1 MALGFHAAHAA
12 LPIAFPAA
20 TNTDVHALQDFAP
33 EPSFMSKWN
42 VFISKKSEDFAFA
55 KQVYDMLVANG
66 SKVFLSEISIPEENC
81 ADYQET
87 VEQAI
92 DQCEHMVVVA
102 SSHENIVSPWVK
114 EEWRIFLNDLR
125 CGRKTGNIVT
135 VLAGGMT
142 IDDLPSGL
150 RIRQSL
156 RLDSRGLSELLHYV
170 KSMDGPR
177 DASPETTPATQPAPT
192 SESPRAAADARQNLA
207 DAAPA
212 EPRASQN
219 ETAGSDDKD
228 IKSKGIK
235 PKGRR
240 RFAVYGIAASV
251 CVAVLLAA
259 LWVKDNGSL
268 LQRNTEKPKEAV
280 QAQSDAKQGGTLLA
294 GNENIVTVEALGRVA
309 PIDDTPSAKKKNP
322 QILTTPV
329 IYAACIAQ
337 GLEELAPL
345 IVGRGTKATSVG
357 TVGNWRFSSLLKSE
371 STNPGNAW
379 TLDRGTMV
387 SIVENQQAKLILT
400 TKGHFGLSDEIDY
413 DITMSVNGQIVSVH
427 DYVPDAMQSTVNSLF
442 PTWNEYNA
450 NPEATVDFFGI
461 KLSDFAIDASGNYF
475 IKLTFSYDKR
485 DLRLSQ

>member
-1 MALGFHAAHAA
+1 
-12 LPIAFPAA
+12 
-20 TNTDVHALQDFAP
+20 
-33 EPSFMSKWN
+33 MSKWN
-42 VFISKKSEDFAFA
+42 VFISKKSEDFAYA

-66 SKVFLSEISIPEENC
+66 SKVFLSEISIPEENR

-114 EEWRIFLNDLR
+114 EEWRIFLSDLR
-125 CGRKTGNIVT
+125 YGRKTGNIVT

-142 IDDLPSGL
+142 IDDLPAGL

-156 RLDSRGLSELLHYV
+156 RLDSQGLSELQHYV
-170 KSMDGPR
+170 KSKAG
-177 DASPETTPATQPAPT
+177 TQDT
-192 SESPRAAADARQNLA
+192 SEDTAAAEARQGLA

-212 EPRASQN
+212 QHRASRA
-219 ETAGSDDKD
+219 EMAGSDDKGTGA
-228 IKSKGIK
+228 KGTK
-235 PKGRR
+235 PKKRR
-240 RFAVYGIAASV
+240 RFAMYGIAAAV
-251 CVAVLLAA
+251 CIVVFLVA
-259 LWVKDNGSL
+259 LWIMGNGSV
-268 LQRNTEKPKEAV
+268 LQRSTEKPREAA
-280 QAQSDAKQGGTLLA
+280 QTQSDAKQGAPQA
-294 GNENIVTVEALGRVA
+294 GNENIVTVETIGRIA
-309 PIDDTPSAKKKNP
+309 SIDDTPSAKKKNP

-345 IVGRGTKATSVG
+345 IVGHGTKATSVG

-371 STNPGNAW
+371 STNSGDK
-379 TLDRGTMV
+379 LSVDRGTMV
-387 SIVENQQAKLILT
+387 SIIENQQARLLLT
-400 TKGHFGLSDEIDY
+400 TKGHYGITEDIDY

-427 DYVPDAMQSTVNSLF
+427 DFIPDAMQSTVNSLF

>member
-1 MALGFHAAHAA
+1 
-12 LPIAFPAA
+12 
-20 TNTDVHALQDFAP
+20 
-33 EPSFMSKWN
+33 MSKWN

-66 SKVFLSEISIPEENC
+66 SKVFLSEISIPEENR

-114 EEWRIFLNDLR
+114 EEWRIFLSDLR

-142 IDDLPSGL
+142 VDDLPSGL

-156 RLDSRGLSELLHYV
+156 RLDSHGLSELLHYV
-170 KSMDGPR
+170 KSKAAPQ
-177 DASPETTPATQPAPT
+177 DASPVTTPATQPAPT
-192 SESPRAAADARQNLA
+192 SECPRAAAEARPNHA
-207 DAAPA
+207 DEASAQHAGAAPA
-212 EPRASQN
+212 QHRAGPA
-219 ETAGSDDKD
+219 ETSAPDETCLG
-228 IKSKGIK
+228 SKGTK
-235 PKGRR
+235 PLGRR

-259 LWVKDNGSL
+259 LFLKDTGSR
-268 LQRNTEKPKEAV
+268 LQGHTEKPKEAA
-280 QAQSDAKQGGTLLA
+280 QALPDAKQGGTPQA
-294 GNENIVTVEALGRVA
+294 GDENSVTVEAIGRIA
-309 PIDDTPSAKKKNP
+309 LLDDTSSGKKKAP
-322 QILTTPV
+322 QKFTTPL

-345 IVGRGTKATSVG
+345 ISGSGTKATSVG

-371 STNPGNAW
+371 STNSGDKL
-379 TLDRGTMV
+379 TIDRGTMV
-387 SIVENQQAKLILT
+387 SVIENQQANLILT
-400 TKGHFGLSDEIDY
+400 TKGHFGLTEDPDY
-413 DITMSVNGQIVSVH
+413 DITMSVNGQLVSIH
-427 DYVPDAMQSTVNSLF
+427 EFVPDAMQSTINSLF

-450 NPEATVDFFGI
+450 NPDAPVDFFGV
-461 KLSDFAIDASGNYF
+461 KLSDFSVDESGNYS
-475 IKLTFSYDKR
+475 IKLTFTYDKR
-485 DLRLSQ
+485 DLRLSR

>member
-1 MALGFHAAHAA
+1 
-12 LPIAFPAA
+12 
-20 TNTDVHALQDFAP
+20 
-33 EPSFMSKWN
+33 MSKWN

-114 EEWRIFLNDLR
+114 EEWRIFLSDLR

-142 IDDLPSGL
+142 VDDLPSGL

-156 RLDSRGLSELLHYV
+156 RLDSHGLSELLHYV
-170 KSMDGPR
+170 KSKDGPR
-177 DASPETTPATQPAPT
+177 DALPVTTPATQPAPT
-192 SESPRAAADARQNLA
+192 SECPRAAAEAQPNHA
-207 DAAPA
+207 DEASAQHAGAAPA
-212 EPRASQN
+212 QHRAGPA
-219 ETAGSDDKD
+219 ETSAPDETCLS
-228 IKSKGIK
+228 SKGTK
-235 PKGRR
+235 PLGRR

-259 LWVKDNGSL
+259 LFLKDTGSR
-268 LQRNTEKPKEAV
+268 LQGHTEKPKEAA
-280 QAQSDAKQGGTLLA
+280 QAQPDAKQGGTPQA
-294 GNENIVTVEALGRVA
+294 GDENSVTVETIGRIALLDTSSGKKTA
-309 PIDDTPSAKKKNP
+309 PQKIRTP
-322 QILTTPV
+322 L

-345 IVGRGTKATSVG
+345 IVGSGGKAASAGKVG
-357 TVGNWRFSSLLKSE
+357 DWRFSSLMKSE
-371 STNPGNAW
+371 STLSGK
-379 TLDRGTMV
+379 TLMSDKNSTV
-387 SIVENQQAKLILT
+387 SIIENHEAKLVVT
-400 TKGHFGLSDEIDY
+400 TKGHFGLTEEADL
-413 DITMSVNGQIVSVH
+413 DITMSVNGQLVSVH
-427 DYVPDAMQSTVNSLF
+427 NFVPDAMQSTVNATF

-450 NPEATVDFFGI
+450 NPDASVDFFGI
-461 KLSDFAIDASGNYF
+461 KLSDFSIDESGNYA
-475 IKLTFSYDKR
+475 IKLTFSFDKR

>member
-1 MALGFHAAHAA
+1 
-12 LPIAFPAA
+12 
-20 TNTDVHALQDFAP
+20 
-33 EPSFMSKWN
+33 MSKWN

-114 EEWRIFLNDLR
+114 EEWRIFLSDLR

-142 IDDLPSGL
+142 VDDLPAGL

-156 RLDSRGLSELLHYV
+156 RLDSHGLSELLHYV
-170 KSMDGPR
+170 KSKDGPQ
-177 DASPETTPATQPAPT
+177 DASPVTTPATQPAPT
-192 SESPRAAADARQNLA
+192 SESPRAAADARQNIA

-212 EPRASQN
+212 EPRASQT
-219 ETAGSDDKD
+219 ETAGSDDKA

-259 LWVKDNGSL
+259 FFLKDTGSR
-268 LQRNTEKPKEAV
+268 LQGHTEKPKEAA
-280 QAQSDAKQGGTLLA
+280 QAQSHAKQGGTA
-294 GNENIVTVEALGRVA
+294 QVDDENSVTVEAIGRIA
-309 PIDDTPSAKKKNP
+309 LLDDTSSGKKKAP
-322 QILTTPV
+322 QKFTTPL

-345 IVGRGTKATSVG
+345 IAGSGTKATSVG

-371 STNPGNAW
+371 STNSGDKL
-379 TLDRGTMV
+379 TIDRGTMV
-387 SIVENQQAKLILT
+387 SVIENQQANLILT
-400 TKGHFGLSDEIDY
+400 TKGHFGLTEDPDY
-413 DITMSVNGQIVSVH
+413 DITMSVNGQLVSIH
-427 DYVPDAMQSTVNSLF
+427 EFVPDAMQSTINSLF
-442 PTWNEYNA
+442 PTWNE
-450 NPEATVDFFGI
+450 
-461 KLSDFAIDASGNYF
+461 
-475 IKLTFSYDKR
+475 
-485 DLRLSQ
+485 

>member
-1 MALGFHAAHAA
+1 
-12 LPIAFPAA
+12 
-20 TNTDVHALQDFAP
+20 
-33 EPSFMSKWN
+33 MSKWN

-66 SKVFLSEISIPEENC
+66 SKVFLSEISIPEENR

-114 EEWRIFLNDLR
+114 EEWRIFLSDLR

-142 IDDLPSGL
+142 IDDLPAGL

-156 RLDSRGLSELLHYV
+156 RLDSHGLSELLHYV
-170 KSMDGPR
+170 KSKDGPR
-177 DASPETTPATQPAPT
+177 DASEDT
-192 SESPRAAADARQNLA
+192 AAAAARQGLA

-212 EPRASQN
+212 EMRFSRA
-219 ETAGSDDKD
+219 ETAGSDDKGTG
-228 IKSKGIK
+228 STGTK
-235 PKGRR
+235 PKGRL
-240 RFAVYGIAASV
+240 RFAMYGIAATV
-251 CVAVLLAA
+251 CVAVLLVA
-259 LWVKDNGSL
+259 LWIMDNSSM
-268 LQRNTEKPKEAV
+268 LQRNTGKPRVAA
-280 QAQSDAKQGGTLLA
+280 QAQPDAQQGAPLA

-309 PIDDTPSAKKKNP
+309 PIDDTPSGKKKYP

-427 DYVPDAMQSTVNSLF
+427 DYVPDAIQSTVNSLF

-450 NPEATVDFFGI
+450 NPDAPIDFFGI
-461 KLSDFAIDASGNYF
+461 KLSDFAIDGSGNYF

-485 DLRLSQ
+485 DLRLSR

>member
-1 MALGFHAAHAA
+1 
-12 LPIAFPAA
+12 
-20 TNTDVHALQDFAP
+20 
-33 EPSFMSKWN
+33 MSKWN
-42 VFISKKSEDFAFA
+42 VFISKKSEDFAYA

-66 SKVFLSEISIPEENC
+66 SKVFLSEISIPEENR

-114 EEWRIFLNDLR
+114 EEWRIFLSDLR

-135 VLAGGMT
+135 VLAGDMT

-156 RLDSRGLSELLHYV
+156 RLDSQGLSELLHYV
-170 KSMDGPR
+170 KSKDGPR
-177 DASPETTPATQPAPT
+177 DASEDT
-192 SESPRAAADARQNLA
+192 AAAEARQVLA

-212 EPRASQN
+212 QHRAGPV
-219 ETAGSDDKD
+219 ETPAPDDKSLD
-228 IKSKGIK
+228 SKGTK
-235 PKGRR
+235 PKERR
-240 RFAVYGIAASV
+240 RFAVYGIAAAV
-251 CVAVLLAA
+251 CVVVLLAA
-259 LWVKDNGSL
+259 LWIMGNGSV
-268 LQRNTEKPKEAV
+268 LQRSTEKPREAA
-280 QAQSDAKQGGTLLA
+280 QTQSDAKQGAPQA
-294 GNENIVTVEALGRVA
+294 GDENIVTVETIGRIA
-309 PIDDTPSAKKKNP
+309 SIDDTPSAKKKNP

-345 IVGRGTKATSVG
+345 IVGHGTKATSVG

-371 STNPGNAW
+371 STKSGDK
-379 TLDRGTMV
+379 LSVDRGTMV
-387 SIVENQQAKLILT
+387 SIIENQQARLLLT
-400 TKGHFGLSDEIDY
+400 TKGHYGITEDIDY

-427 DYVPDAMQSTVNSLF
+427 DFIPDAMQSTVNSLF